1 MEFECNKTCKFDE
14 YLRSKNC
21 SCKKRL
27 FRKLV
32 LECED
37 EKLNTIDT
45 NKNYKKANCKK
56 SNCLIHRISLI
67 IIYLLLLVVI
77 CVTCYF

>member
-21 SCKKRL
+21 SCKNSL

-45 NKNYKKANCKK
+45 YKSDKKANCKK
-56 SNCLIHRISLI
+56 VNCLIHRISLI
-67 IIYLLLLVVI
+67 IICLLLLVVI
-77 CVTCYF
+77 CVTSYF